1 MKGTLSSSFG
11 PVGVAGCG
19 RMGAPMAR
27 ALIRAGFDVAGLD
40 VLPAQNF
47 GDLEP
52 VMTDATDFAA
62 GRRIVLTV
70 VRDVAE
76 TEALLFDDQALVT
89 RRPSAIDTLL
99 ICSTLSPRYVA
110 ELRGRIAP
118 EIALIDAPM
127 SGASVS
133 AEEAKLSFMLGG
145 DDAALDRLQPLF
157 RAMGDKIHRMGGF
170 GSGITAKVLN
180 NFCAGSSVAAT
191 RKVMRWAK
199 TLGVDEDRLLAVL
212 NDSSGQNWFAS
223 NFNRI
228 EFARDGYALENTLGI
243 LAKDLDSMLDAL
255 PPEEAEGLPDALV
268 ASIRDLKPVRTD

>member
-1 MKGTLSSSFG
+1 
-11 PVGVAGCG
+11 
-19 RMGAPMAR
+19 
-27 ALIRAGFDVAGLD
+27 
-40 VLPAQNF
+40 
-47 GDLEP
+47 
-52 VMTDATDFAA
+52 
-62 GRRIVLTV
+62 
-70 VRDVAE
+70 
-76 TEALLFDDQALVT
+76 
-89 RRPSAIDTLL
+89 
-99 ICSTLSPRYVA
+99 VA